1 MGRRGWGWGQG
12 LLNHVSP
19 EPYSR
24 PVQPHRPDPL
34 QRPYLQGFQVDGPGL
49 ALSQPETTSQ
59 QGPFTHPCCH
69 PLAEGPRCC
78 FLQVKECGACG
89 GGSFL
94 PVSLARHPHP
104 TGSAY
109 PEPLPQLQLSHLEG
123 LDLSPRR
130 ASVFSNRLNMN
141 HATSREVNGPPKG
154 QGGLAWGPRN
164 WPRTP

>member
-1 MGRRGWGWGQG
+1 M
-12 LLNHVSP
+12 SP
-19 EPYSR
+19 EPYPR
-24 PVQPHRPDPL
+24 PVQPHGPDPL
-34 QRPYLQGFQVDGPGL
+34 QRPYLQGGFQVDGPGL

-59 QGPFTHPCCH
+59 QGPFTHPCH
-69 PLAEGPRCC
+69 PLAKGPRCC
-78 FLQVKECGACG
+78 FLQVKECGACR

-104 TGSAY
+104 TGSAYY

-141 HATSREVNGPPKG
+141 HATSKG
-154 QGGLAWGPRN
+154 SKWSTKDRAAWLGAPVTG
-164 WPRTP
+164 PRTP